1 VKLLLSLR
9 EALRAL
15 WAHKLRTVLTTLGV
29 VFGVASVIVMVAIGA
44 GTQARIKEEIERLGT
59 NTLTINPGFARSAG
73 VRLGAGSRPTLTDD
87 DARALAAEVFEL
99 VAAAPV
105 IRGRLHIVAGN
116 ANWSTTGWGVTND
129 IFPAREWRIMPGGR
143 EFQPDELELGRKV
156 VILGQTVA
164 EQLFPGGDPIDRMVR
179 VDHLSFQVVGVLGG
193 KGQTLEGDDL
203 DDLVMLPLRTA
214 RNHLFGRAAGS
225 PRAVHSIIAKVA
237 EEGQLAGA
245 EAEIRAVLRD
255 RHRLRP
261 DQDDDFRIHN
271 LAEFLK
277 LREASSSAL
286 TRLLAAVAS
295 ISLLVGGIGIM
306 NIMLVSVTE
315 RTREIGIRAAVG
327 AGPRDLLSQFLVES
341 VTLSMIG
348 ALLGA
353 MLGIAGTLIAEGSFD
368 MRVALTV
375 EPLLLA
381 GGFAA
386 AVGVIFGFYPAW
398 KASRLTPIE
407 ALRYD

>member
-1 VKLLLSLR
+1 VKLLLSVR

-15 WAHKLRTVLTTLGV
+15 RAHALRTVLTTLGV
-29 VFGVASVIVMVAIGA
+29 VFGVASVIVMVSIGA
-44 GTQARIKEEIERLGT
+44 GTQERIKEEIERLGT

-73 VRLGAGSRPTLTDD
+73 VRLGAGTRPTLTDD
-87 DARALAAEVFEL
+87 DARALAAEVPAL

-105 IRGRLHIVAGN
+105 IRGRLHLVAGN

-129 IFPAREWRIMPGGR
+129 ILPAREWRIQPGGR
-143 EFQPDELELGRKV
+143 SFEPEELEPGRKV
-156 VILGQTVA
+156 VIIGRSVA
-164 EQLFPGGDPIDRMVR
+164 EQLFGTADPVDRTVR
-179 VDHLSFQVVGVLGG
+179 VDHLSFRVIGVLES

-225 PRAVHSIIAKVA
+225 PRSVHSIIAKVA
-237 EEGQLAGA
+237 EERELARA
-245 EAEIRAVLRD
+245 EAQIREILRE

-261 DQDDDFRIHN
+261 GQDDDFRIHN

-277 LREASSSAL
+277 LRQASSSAL
-286 TRLLAAVAS
+286 TQLLAAVAS

-315 RTREIGIRAAVG
+315 RTREIGVRAAVG
-327 AGPRDLLSQFLVES
+327 AGPADLLSQFLVES

-348 ALLGA
+348 ALIGA
-353 MLGIAGTLIAEGSFD
+353 VLGIVGTAVAEHSFD
-368 MRVALTV
+368 MRVALGI

-381 GGFAA
+381 SGFAA
-386 AVGVIFGFYPAW
+386 AVGVVFGFYPAW